1 MFYIILWKETR
12 ELSII
17 SHISLVRICDE
28 SIRREGPL
36 SLQEGT
42 ILNLKHDKKLFQA
55 VVIKIVKKKK
65 DAEDICNEKLRKSAL
80 ATYMTDTDRQDSTD
94 TGADTTDDDDDRRET
109 PKKSTD
115 DDHHEDP
122 ETPQHSKETKKSS
135 TKDRVAVLEKCYQ
148 SLKRKLNALE
158 DRLLDMKEK
167 PREQNDAESNLIEKK
182 FLSDGDDV
190 AIGYTT
196 FDTNTCVPTTWLVE
210 VTKKC
215 QGKGGFFL
223 LTKLLEGLI
232 HLYDLAG
239 RTQKS
244 FDGSAAVIITA
255 IKSD

>member
-135 TKDRVAVLEKCYQ
+135 TKDRVAVLEKRYQ
-148 SLKRKLNALE
+148 SL
-158 DRLLDMKEK
+158 
-167 PREQNDAESNLIEKK
+167 
-182 FLSDGDDV
+182 
-190 AIGYTT
+190 
-196 FDTNTCVPTTWLVE
+196 
-210 VTKKC
+210 
-215 QGKGGFFL
+215 
-223 LTKLLEGLI
+223 
-232 HLYDLAG
+232 
-239 RTQKS
+239 
-244 FDGSAAVIITA
+244 
-255 IKSD
+255 